1 MTQIERIEQYMR
13 DFGGITQLEALSD
26 LGVMRLASRIS
37 DMRRSGIRIT
47 SKTIQVRNRYGEIC
61 HIKRYEL
68 EAA

>member
-37 DMRRSGIRIT
+37 DMRRNGIRIT